1 MLVFLDFDG
10 VLHPFPCHYALH
22 FCQRNLLE
30 DFFRQPAQADARF
43 VISSTWRNHYPLDE
57 LRRWFSPDFHDRI
70 IGCTPTLDGI
80 AWEGSREREI
90 QAWRQQHGSLHEAW
104 IALDDMPPFFEP
116 ECDNVYFCDASTG
129 FAEKDCAAL
138 TEHIARIRPR
148 YSHTS

>member
-22 FCQRNLLE
+22 FCQRDLLE
-30 DFFRQPAQADARF
+30 GFFRQPAQADARF
-43 VISSTWRNHYPLDE
+43 IISSTWRNHYPLDE
-57 LRRWFSPDFHDRI
+57 LRRWFSPDF
-70 IGCTPTLDGI
+70 
-80 AWEGSREREI
+80 REREI

-104 IALDDMPPFFEP
+104 ITLDDMPPFFEP

-148 YSHTS
+148 YGRTS